1 MVDDDLYSDL
11 PVNALADQD
20 GDSDV
25 EPDPNE
31 LDDSELDNTASNA
44 MDDTDP
50 ELDTTAA
57 RRRLGKRYGQ
67 NSSSGNHALTHKFES
82 KVRFVKARDKCTAAV
97 AATLFGTS
105 RTSARW
111 QA

>member
-20 GDSDV
+20 GV
-25 EPDPNE
+25 
-31 LDDSELDNTASNA
+31 SELDNTASNA

-105 RTSARW
+105 RTSARS